1 MQIVILGGVSAK
13 NIDKKAMKDAI
24 QSLEAQAAASSRYD
38 DDDAHSKSF
47 SMEQHNQKALLGNS
61 EKYANVVTN
70 ETIQKNLQYSL
81 DVLSEDR
88 SHHTKRSEQLNKE
101 IEDNLKWKNE
111 NQPILDMHIER

>member
-24 QSLEAQAAASSRYD
+24 QSLEAQAAASSRY